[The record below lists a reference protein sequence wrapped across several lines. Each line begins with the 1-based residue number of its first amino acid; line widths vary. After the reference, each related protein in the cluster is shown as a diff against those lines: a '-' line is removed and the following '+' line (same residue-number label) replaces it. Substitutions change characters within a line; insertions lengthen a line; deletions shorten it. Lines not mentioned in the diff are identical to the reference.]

1 MAGKFGFC
9 CPNCGQL
16 LTVEE
21 KRLVC
26 PRGHSFDRAKEGY
39 VNLLLPGGKHSK
51 VPGDN
56 RQMVQARRAFL
67 EHGYYAPLADALAA
81 RMAKD
86 LPAGARVLD
95 AGCGEGY
102 YTGRVREAL
111 HDPHML
117 GVDISKFALRAA
129 AKKDRSI
136 LYAVASVF
144 HLPVADASV
153 DAVMTLFAPYCGSEY
168 VRILRPG
175 GLLYRVIPD
184 RDHLWELKQ
193 MVYDHPYENEVQDFA
208 LEGFTFLEALPVRT
222 MLDLLSAE
230 DIRHLFDMTPYAYKT
245 SQENAAR
252 LYALETLQTR
262 ASFLILCY
270 QRKN

>member
-1 MAGKFGFC
+1 
-9 CPNCGQL
+9 
-16 LTVEE
+16 
-21 KRLVC
+21 
-26 PRGHSFDRAKEGY
+26 
-39 VNLLLPGGKHSK
+39 
-51 VPGDN
+51 
-56 RQMVQARRAFL
+56 
-67 EHGYYAPLADALAA
+67 
-81 RMAKD
+81 
-86 LPAGARVLD
+86 
-95 AGCGEGY
+95 
-102 YTGRVREAL
+102 
-111 HDPHML
+111 
-117 GVDISKFALRAA
+117 
-129 AKKDRSI
+129 
-136 LYAVASVF
+136 
-144 HLPVADASV
+144 
-153 DAVMTLFAPYCGSEY
+153 MTLFAPYCGSEY

-230 DIRHLFDMTPYAYKT
+230 DIRHLFDMTPYVYKT